1 MIGTLLPAPPP
12 PGHRRRA
19 VRGAGRDHDHPLNG
33 QQQIVILAV
42 TAQDAEVLKFAQMDG
57 NISLVLRSPR
67 DCTTKPVDGGTY
79 CPVVATTGITLRRL
93 VDDRGVL
100 PPTVVQVIQPTP
112 LPGHASPAQR
122 SPSRSPT
129 AASSRSAGD
138 QPADRATPAPEPPP
152 APPRPL
158 RSDPQDMADQIR
170 VLIVDDIPETRDH
183 LAKLLGF
190 ETDIVVVGAAASG
203 REALEMAAQ
212 LTPDVV
218 LMDINMPDM
227 DGIAATERLSA
238 EVPTAA
244 VVMMSVQG
252 EADYLRRSMLA
263 GAREFLVKPFSS
275 DELTSS
281 IRQVYTR
288 EREKLSRIAVQPAAP
303 SSGTAAAKPAV
314 VPVREDAEPGRIVAV
329 FGPKGGVGRTTLAV
343 NLAVAA
349 ATELGQ
355 RTCLVDASFQFGD
368 VGVLLNLNPK
378 NKSIADLIPELEAG
392 EPESLDTFLINH
404 SAGIRVLLAPPSPE
418 MAELITPPGVK
429 RMLEAL
435 RATHDLV
442 IVDCMS
448 SFNDT
453 TIAILDLADTVLT
466 MLSLEITSIKNIR
479 LFLEVADQLG
489 YGSDKIRLVLNR
501 ADSSLGIRVADV
513 EHSIGRRVDHTIVS
527 DGRSVVYALNRGVP
541 FFLSNRE
548 AQVSQDVLR
557 LASAVAGTNPAGG
570 RRAGQEERTEEVAVR
585 MAMTWQRRSGRHVAE
600 GV

>member
-1 MIGTLLPAPPP
+1 
-12 PGHRRRA
+12 
-19 VRGAGRDHDHPLNG
+19 
-33 QQQIVILAV
+33 
-42 TAQDAEVLKFAQMDG
+42 
-57 NISLVLRSPR
+57 
-67 DCTTKPVDGGTY
+67 
-79 CPVVATTGITLRRL
+79 
-93 VDDRGVL
+93 
-100 PPTVVQVIQPTP
+100 
-112 LPGHASPAQR
+112 
-122 SPSRSPT
+122 
-129 AASSRSAGD
+129 
-138 QPADRATPAPEPPP
+138 
-152 APPRPL
+152 
-158 RSDPQDMADQIR
+158 MADQIR

-183 LAKLLGF
+183 LSKLLGF
-190 ETDIVVVGAAASG
+190 EADFEVVGAAASG
-203 REALEMAAQ
+203 REAIEMASQ

-238 EVPTAA
+238 EVPSAA

-288 EREKLSRIAVQPAAP
+288 ERDKQSRIAVQPATP
-303 SSGTAAAKPAV
+303 AAAAPALLAMGAE
-314 VPVREDAEPGRIVAV
+314 REPGEPGRVVAV

-355 RTCLVDASFQFGD
+355 KTCLVDGSFQFGD

-378 NKSIADLIPELEAG
+378 NKSIAELIPELEQG
-392 EPESLDTFLINH
+392 DPESIDTFVINH

-418 MAELITPPGVK
+418 MAELITPVIAK
-429 RMLEAL
+429 RMIDAL
-435 RATHDLV
+435 RKDHDLIV
-442 IVDCMS
+442 VDCMS

-453 TIAILDLADTVLT
+453 TLAILDLADTVLT

-489 YGSDKIRLVLNR
+489 YSSDKIRLVLNR

-557 LASAVAGTNPAGG
+557 LASAVVGTKEPAEAGDPKKAAQKKSLFAW
-570 RRAGQEERTEEVAVR
+570 R
-585 MAMTWQRRSGRHVAE
+585 
-600 GV
+600 

>member
-1 MIGTLLPAPPP
+1 
-12 PGHRRRA
+12 
-19 VRGAGRDHDHPLNG
+19 
-33 QQQIVILAV
+33 
-42 TAQDAEVLKFAQMDG
+42 
-57 NISLVLRSPR
+57 
-67 DCTTKPVDGGTY
+67 
-79 CPVVATTGITLRRL
+79 
-93 VDDRGVL
+93 
-100 PPTVVQVIQPTP
+100 
-112 LPGHASPAQR
+112 
-122 SPSRSPT
+122 
-129 AASSRSAGD
+129 
-138 QPADRATPAPEPPP
+138 
-152 APPRPL
+152 
-158 RSDPQDMADQIR
+158 MADQIR

-190 ETDIVVVGAAASG
+190 ETDIEVVGSAASG

-212 LTPDVV
+212 LLPDVV

-227 DGIAATERLSA
+227 DGIAATERLAS
-238 EVPTAA
+238 EVPTTA

-288 EREKLSRIAVQPAAP
+288 EREKLSRIATQPAAGGGGGGP
-303 SSGTAAAKPAV
+303 AKPAAT
-314 VPVREDAEPGRIVAV
+314 PSHDLGEPGRIVAV

-355 RTCLVDASFQFGD
+355 HTCLVDASFQFGD

-378 NKSIADLIPELEAG
+378 NKSIADLIPEIEAG
-392 EPESLDTFLINH
+392 EPESLETFLINH

-418 MAELITPPGVK
+418 MAELITPAGTK
-429 RMLEAL
+429 RVLEAL
-435 RATHDLV
+435 RLTHDLV
-442 IVDCMS
+442 VVDCMS

-453 TIAILDLADTVLT
+453 TLSILDLADTVLT

-479 LFLEVADQLG
+479 LFLEVAEQLG
-489 YGSDKIRLVLNR
+489 YGQDKVRLVLNR

-557 LASAVAGTNPAGG
+557 LASAVIGSKAGETGEAGKKTAQKKSLFAW
-570 RRAGQEERTEEVAVR
+570 R
-585 MAMTWQRRSGRHVAE
+585 
-600 GV
+600 